1 MGQENGDAMFKS
13 YKKPFQPQCT
23 PGILSRSTLAPFFL
37 LAGVLLFGY
46 APAQAAPL
54 RLETEPQPQ
63 VEFVAVGRPSA
74 LKIKGTGVELNP
86 SLSLEKGIL
95 QGKVEFSLASLETG
109 LGLRDKHMKE
119 KYLEV
124 EKFPKSTFE
133 LSETPLPQELVTGKT
148 PEMEIPFKGKLTLH
162 GVTRDITVTA
172 RLTKKENRYQ
182 VATLFEV
189 KLPEYAIDIPKFAG
203 ITVAEDVKLEVKF
216 TVSESL

>member
-13 YKKPFQPQCT
+13 YKKPFQPQGA
-23 PGILSRSTLAPFFL
+23 PRILSQSTLAPF
-37 LAGVLLFGY
+37 LLFAGLLLLGY
-46 APAQAAPL
+46 APVQAAPL

-74 LKIKGTGVELNP
+74 LKIKGTGIELNP
-86 SLSLEKGIL
+86 SLSLEKGVL
-95 QGKVEFSLASLETG
+95 RGKVEFSLASLETG

-133 LSETPLPQELVTGKT
+133 LNETPLPQDLVTGKI
-148 PEMEIPFKGKLTLH
+148 PEMEVPFKGKLTLH
-162 GVTRDITVTA
+162 GVTRDITVAA